1 MTVEPDALRIVM
13 RRWTT
18 GVTLVTSCHEGAIH
32 GMTVS
37 SFTSVS
43 LAPPLVLVSLERVA
57 RTHQMVSDSGRFAV
71 AMLAADQRELSDR
84 FAGRI
89 ADDMDRFEGVAFDT
103 TPSGCPIPEGCLSY
117 VDCRVVATHPAGT
130 HTVFIGEVTVAN
142 VLREAA
148 PLVYFDR
155 DYRWLEDL
163 S

>member
-1 MTVEPDALRIVM
+1 MTVEPDVLRIVM

-43 LAPPLVLVSLERVA
+43 LAPPLVLVSLERAA
-57 RTHQMVSDSGRFAV
+57 RTHRMVLESRRFAV
-71 AMLAADQRELSDR
+71 AMLAADQQELSDR
-84 FAGRI
+84 FAGRV
-89 ADDMDRFEGVAFDT
+89 ADELDRFDGVPFERA
-103 TPSGCPIPEGCLSY
+103 PSGCPIPEGCLSY
-117 VDCRVVATHPAGT
+117 LDCTVVATHDAGT
-130 HTVFIGEVTVAN
+130 HTVYIGEVDDAN
-142 VLREAA
+142 VLREAP
-148 PLVYFDR
+148 PLVYFDQ